1 MNWRG
6 VRALVRKDLKVVM
19 QNKGVSIPL
28 IVVPVIVFVVVPALV
43 ALLPRLFGAMGA
55 PTQDI
60 EELLTMAA
68 PPLREALSHYS
79 PEQAGVVFM
88 LAYVM
93 APLFLIVP
101 LMVANVIAADSFVG
115 ERERKTLEA
124 LLHTPLTDGELMVGK
139 MLSAWLPAVAVSWLG
154 FVVYGVTANLAAW
167 PVMGRV
173 FFPTP
178 MWIVLALWV
187 APAAAGLGLVAMILV
202 SARAKTFQEAY
213 QLGGVVVLPVI
224 LLVIGQISGVVYLSV
239 GVALA
244 LGLGLWVVDGVLL
257 RLGARNFHRNELIAR
272 L

>member
-1 MNWRG
+1 MSWRAIG
-6 VRALVRKDLKVVM
+6 ALVRKDLKVVI

-28 IVVPVIVFVVVPALV
+28 IVVPIIVFVAVPLLL
-43 ALLPRLFGAMGA
+43 ALLPRLFGAAGA
-55 PTQDI
+55 TTQDI
-60 EELLTMAA
+60 EELLAMAA
-68 PPLREALSHYS
+68 PPLRDALSGYT
-79 PEQAGVVFM
+79 PDQAGVVFM
-88 LAYVM
+88 LVYMM
-93 APLFLIVP
+93 APMYLIVP

-124 LLHTPLTDGELMVGK
+124 LLYTPLTDAELMLGK
-139 MLSAWLPAVAVSWLG
+139 MLSAWLPAVAVSWVG
-154 FVVYGVTANLAAW
+154 FLIYGLTANLAAW
-167 PVMGRV
+167 PTMGRV

-213 QLGGVVVLPVI
+213 QLGGVVVLPLI
-224 LLVIGQISGVVYLSV
+224 LLVIGQASGVVYLSI

-244 LGLGLWVVDGVLL
+244 LGLALWLVDGLLL
-257 RLGARNFHRNELIAR
+257 RLGVRNLHRDELIAR